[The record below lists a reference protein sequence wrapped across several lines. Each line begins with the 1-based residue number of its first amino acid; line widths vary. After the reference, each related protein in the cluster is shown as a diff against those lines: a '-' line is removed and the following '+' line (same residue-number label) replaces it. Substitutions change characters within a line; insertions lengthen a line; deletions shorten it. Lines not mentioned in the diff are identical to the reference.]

1 MNTLNYQM
9 KYWEAVGATKLV
21 RGEAMKI
28 MAYLRAHVW
37 PIMHDWWDNV
47 AWYSECIG
55 TFMTP
60 EVIFG
65 GGDRPNIKVIDQVR
79 QPDKFMV

>member
-1 MNTLNYQM
+1 
-9 KYWEAVGATKLV
+9 
-21 RGEAMKI
+21 
-28 MAYLRAHVW
+28 
-37 PIMHDWWDNV
+37 
-47 AWYSECIG
+47 
-55 TFMTP
+55 MTP